1 MLWFLRNWKSCIR
14 KNLDLIFWKY
24 FYNFI
29 IIIINAVLWGSVVIF
44 NFFVEDVFLF
54 RNVFITGSAGVGKSF
69 LLNEILKSLK
79 QLKVYVT
86 ASTGVAACNIGGT
99 TFHRFV
105 VGLSFTFSVQFLTFC
120 LYFFISSV
128 FIDLVFCLSTEV
140 FSRHAIN

>member
-1 MLWFLRNWKSCIR
+1 MGI
-14 KNLDLIFWKY
+14 
-24 FYNFI
+24 
-29 IIIINAVLWGSVVIF
+29 AVIF
-44 NFFVEDVFLF
+44 NFFIDVFLF

-105 VGLSFTFSVQFLTFC
+105 AGLSFTFSVQFLTFC
-120 LYFFISSV
+120 LSSI
-128 FIDLVFCLSTEV
+128 FIDLVFCL
-140 FSRHAIN
+140 